1 MIPSMVVRGRL
12 LIAALL
18 ALTGIVWIFQG
29 VGVIPG
35 SFMTGDITWTYIG
48 IAVLIGSAALAASA
62 LRRGSS

>member
-1 MIPSMVVRGRL
+1 MRSRL
-12 LIAALL
+12 LVAAVL

-48 IAVLIGSAALAASA
+48 GAVLIGAAVLGVTA
-62 LRRGSS
+62 LRHRSP